1 MSQVL
6 IVEDDARVGRALRRV
21 LRAAGFEAEH
31 EDDPERALERLREAP
46 VEVIITDVRMP
57 GIDGIELLR
66 RCKTIRPTCE
76 VVVVTAY
83 ASVPLAREALLLGA
97 ADFLTKPFSPEKELV
112 PLIERLLSVTAE
124 EEPGPDGEEEEIV
137 VEPVGESGPLREA
150 LEVARRIADSDASV
164 LLRGES
170 GTGKEVF
177 ANFIHRHSRRAQG
190 PFVKVNCAALPA
202 ALLESELFGHRRGA
216 FTGAERDRVGLFESA
231 HGGTLLLDEVGE
243 IPIELQPKLL
253 RVLQDGEFH
262 RVGDPLARR
271 ADVRILAAT
280 NRSLEEAIAERR
292 FRSDLFYRLAV
303 VPLTIPPLR
312 ERIEDMPALVQHTA
326 AALGVRQPVV
336 VEPEADRRL
345 REHPW
350 PGNIR
355 ELANAVEHALVLGDG
370 RRIRLED
377 LPASLRR
384 PPEGAPG
391 SRERGAPASPPTL
404 EELEKRSIVQALQ
417 RTGGNRTR
425 AARLLGVTRRTL
437 GYRIQKYGLER
448 TLASVRPEPR
458 EGERRGPAMM

>member
-1 MSQVL
+1 MGQVL
-6 IVEDDARVGRALRRV
+6 IVEDDARVGRALQRV

-31 EDDPERALERLREAP
+31 EDDPERALQRLRETP
-46 VEVIITDVRMP
+46 VEAIITDVRMP

-76 VVVVTAY
+76 VVVVTAH

-112 PLIERLLSVTAE
+112 PLIERLLSAPAE
-124 EEPGPDGEEEEIV
+124 EEPGPDRVEEEIV
-137 VEPVGESGPLREA
+137 AEPVGESAPLRA
-150 LEVARRIADSDASV
+150 VLEVARRIADSDASV

-177 ANFIHRHSRRAQG
+177 ASFIHRHSRRAQG
-190 PFVKVNCAALPA
+190 SFIKVNCAALPA

-216 FTGAERDRVGLFESA
+216 FTGAERDRAGLFESA

-243 IPIELQPKLL
+243 IPVELQPKLL

-262 RVGDPLARR
+262 RVGDPVARR

-280 NRSLEEAIAERR
+280 NRSLEEAMAERR

-303 VPLTIPPLR
+303 VPLNIPPLR
-312 ERIEDMPALVQHTA
+312 ERIEDLPALVRHLA
-326 AALGVRQPVV
+326 AALGVREPMV
-336 VEPEADRRL
+336 VEPEAARRM

-370 RRIRLED
+370 RRIRLQD
-377 LPASLRR
+377 LPPSLRR
-384 PPEGAPG
+384 PPEGRTSGTSESAT
-391 SRERGAPASPPTL
+391 RPPTL
-404 EELEKRSIVQALQ
+404 EELETRSIVQALQ

-448 TLASVRPEPR
+448 SLAPSAPSPGRASATGPR
-458 EGERRGPAMM
+458 